1 MIVNIGGKFRAENF
15 FRRKFEK
22 TIDKLQNARYNLHII
37 ENRRVRVVALQVVF
51 QRVADGEIAAD
62 KRNVN
67 GLMRAARKRK
77 QVAADGAQP
86 LQCGTYDSTSQSR
99 ANLFCQF
106 GWQRRT
112 QSLVPIFIGI
122 RLFFIRSV
130 ISMIKLS
137 YFRRKRK

>member
-1 MIVNIGGKFRAENF
+1 MPK
-15 FRRKFEK
+15 
-22 TIDKLQNARYNLHII
+22 ARYNAHII

-67 GLMRAARKRK
+67 GLMRAARKQM
-77 QVAADGAQP
+77 QVAADGSQP
-86 LQCGTYDSTSQSR
+86 LQCGTYDGTSQSR

-112 QSLVPIFIGI
+112 QSLVPIILG
-122 RLFFIRSV
+122 
-130 ISMIKLS
+130 
-137 YFRRKRK
+137 